1 MDFEH
6 DDGCDANPAFALPE
20 QPQPEYRV
28 NLTIAVVDPQ
38 GLWTAAAAKLLEAPG
53 MTLADALDVI
63 GPREDPSIADCIG
76 ALTAPT
82 ALAGCIM
89 DDFWIDSL
97 RTRPPSLKVTAP
109 VLGYRA
115 GPAGKEQRRTALTRG
130 AQPHLALCMLPVGFD
145 GTPQI
150 DARKPIATWTLRT
163 AETSQDSRCE

>member
-97 RTRPPSLKVTAP
+97 RTLGAP
-109 VLGYRA
+109 VSAGSTATIKAISRTRPSAERSMATPIMARA
-115 GPAGKEQRRTALTRG
+115 L
-130 AQPHLALCMLPVGFD
+130 
-145 GTPQI
+145 
-150 DARKPIATWTLRT
+150 W
-163 AETSQDSRCE
+163 